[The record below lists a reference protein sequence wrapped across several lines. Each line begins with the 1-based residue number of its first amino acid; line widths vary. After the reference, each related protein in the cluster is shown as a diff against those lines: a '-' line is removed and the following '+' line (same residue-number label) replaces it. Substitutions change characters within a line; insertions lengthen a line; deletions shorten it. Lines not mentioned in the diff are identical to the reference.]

1 MPYQNLFIG
10 IPSKYF
16 SLAAFSLVYYNNIIH
31 EYYNIHYSYYHIK
44 TYFAFITVDAGIQL

>member
-1 MPYQNLFIG
+1 MHYQNLFIG